1 MSRLVRLV
9 SWNVNGFRAICA
21 KPEWKWFAASDADI
35 IALQETKA
43 DPSQIPEPHREPEG
57 WRSWW
62 LGSSVKKGY
71 SGVAVF
77 VRNEHPTHPEICSG
91 GRQTAL
97 RPLSVQAELPDP
109 HFQGEGRLLHLEFP
123 AFHFFNVYF
132 PNGSQGPERLSYKM
146 TFYDSFLDHVQ
157 KLRQKK
163 PIIVCGDFN
172 TAHRPVD
179 LAHPKANEEHSGFLP
194 EERAWLDRFIAAGY
208 VDTFRHIHGDEPR
221 QYTWWSYRQRARLT
235 NAGWRIDYF
244 FISGE
249 LLPALCDAWI
259 EADVLGSDHCPV
271 GMALRLDD

>member
-1 MSRLVRLV
+1 MSRPVRLV
-9 SWNVNGFRAICA
+9 SWNVNGFRSICA
-21 KPEWKWFAASDADI
+21 KPDWRWFTTTEADI

-43 DPSQIPEPHREPEG
+43 EPSQIPAPHREPEG
-57 WRSWW
+57 WWSWW
-62 LGSSVKKGY
+62 LGSHIKKGY

-77 VRNEHPTHPEICSG
+77 VRQETDPEF
-91 GRQTAL
+91 

-109 HFQGEGRLLHLEFP
+109 RFQGEGRLLHLEFP

-146 TFYDSFLDHVQ
+146 AFYDSFLEHAQ
-157 KLRQKK
+157 KLRQEK

-179 LAHPKANEEHSGFLP
+179 LAHPGANERSSGFLP

-208 VDTFRHIHGDEPR
+208 VDTFRHIHGDEPQ

-249 LLPALCDAWI
+249 LLPALRDAWI
-259 EADVLGSDHCPV
+259 EAEVLGSDHCPV
-271 GMALRLDD
+271 GMTLHLDD